1 MTQEKYG
8 EYLDGTKFPG
18 KIGKTIDDS
27 TEAWPV
33 PKAPPKDAPNVIFYV
48 LDDTG
53 FGQLSPYGGLI
64 PTPNLQRVA
73 DAGVTY
79 TNFHT
84 TGLCSPT
91 RTCIITG
98 RNHHTNSMGSISEW
112 STGYPGYQ
120 GIMPFTHGFLSEI
133 LVNEGYNTYAIGK
146 WHMSPSTNESAAGP
160 YDRWPLGRGFERYY
174 GFLPGETDQ

>member
-1 MTQEKYG
+1 MSDAYG
-8 EYLDGTKFPG
+8 EYPQGTPFTG
-18 KIGKTIDDS
+18 TIGRTIDDS

-33 PKAPPKDAPNVIFYV
+33 EPAAPAGAPNVLFYV

-53 FGQLSPYGGLI
+53 YGQLSPFGGLI

-73 DAGVTY
+73 DAGVIY

-98 RNHHTNSMGSISEW
+98 RNHHTNAMGSIS
-112 STGYPGYQ
+112 
-120 GIMPFTHGFLSEI
+120 
-133 LVNEGYNTYAIGK
+133 
-146 WHMSPSTNESAAGP
+146 
-160 YDRWPLGRGFERYY
+160 
-174 GFLPGETDQ
+174 